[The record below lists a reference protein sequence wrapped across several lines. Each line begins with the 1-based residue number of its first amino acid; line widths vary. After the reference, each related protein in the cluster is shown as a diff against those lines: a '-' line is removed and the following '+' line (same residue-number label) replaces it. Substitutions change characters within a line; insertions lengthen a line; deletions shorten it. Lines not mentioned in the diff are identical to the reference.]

1 MMGVSPFT
9 NSFCLLNKM
18 KPIGIITDNS
28 VQFPKREFPGAELV
42 RQIPLS
48 ILISN
53 KTIFDISSTETTD
66 LPNLINSSNHPII
79 IPPTSRQLLK
89 FLFEVK
95 KEFEE
100 LIILLPS
107 NFLSPVYAQTIKSL
121 EAIPEKNKY
130 HLIDSCT
137 FSFGLGIL
145 ISEVANEIHEGSSYS
160 IIAQKIRFL
169 IPQIFGIFCCPNLSY
184 MDNSNFLDSPQAI
197 ALDFIGTVP
206 IFILEDGK
214 FSSLAKVKKMKN
226 YLLFF
231 EDFID
236 EFEQPQKII
245 AINGNP
251 SRLKELKSFQS
262 HCDERFQRTK
272 YSYQSMNMITAAI
285 IGPKALGVFVLD
297 NKK

>member
-1 MMGVSPFT
+1 MGVSPFT

-48 ILISN
+48 ITISN
-53 KTIFDISSTETTD
+53 KTIFNISSTETND

-79 IPPTSRQLLK
+79 IPPSHRQLLK
-89 FLFEVK
+89 YLIEVK

-107 NFLSPVYAQTIKSL
+107 NFLSPVYAETIKSL
-121 EAIPEKNKY
+121 DAIPEKNKY

-145 ISEVANEIHEGSSYS
+145 ISEVAHEIYKGSSFS
-160 IIAQKIRFL
+160 IIANKIRFL

-184 MDNSNFLDSPQAI
+184 MNNSNFLDSPQAI
-197 ALDFIGTVP
+197 ALDFIGTIP

-236 EFEQPQKII
+236 EFEQPQEII
-245 AINGNP
+245 AINGNS

-262 HCDERFQRTK
+262 HCDEQFRRTNF
-272 YSYQSMNMITAAI
+272 SYQSMNMTTAAI

-297 NKK
+297 NK

>member
-1 MMGVSPFT
+1 MMEVNPFI
-9 NSFCLLNKM
+9 SLFCLLNKM

-28 VQFPKREFPGAELV
+28 VQFTKIEFPGAELV

-53 KTIFDISSTETTD
+53 KTIFDVSSTETTD
-66 LPNLINSSNHPII
+66 IPNLINSNNHPII
-79 IPPTSRQLLK
+79 IPPSPKQLLK
-89 FLFEVK
+89 LLIEVK

-107 NFLSPVYAQTIKSL
+107 SYLSPVYAQTVKSL

-130 HLIDSCT
+130 HLMDSCT

-145 ISEVANEIHEGSSYS
+145 ISEIAYEIYKGSSYS
-160 IIAQKIRFL
+160 VIAQKTRFL

-184 MDNSNFLDSPQAI
+184 MDNSNFLDSSQAI
-197 ALDFIGTVP
+197 ALDFIGTIP

-214 FSSLAKVKKMKN
+214 LSSLAKVKKMKN

-231 EDFID
+231 EYFID
-236 EFEQPQKII
+236 EFEQPQEII
-245 AINGNP
+245 AFNGNS
-251 SRLKELKSFQS
+251 SRLKELKSFQA
-262 HCDERFQRTK
+262 HCDEQFSGTIF
-272 YSYQSMNMITAAI
+272 SYQSMNMTTAAI
-285 IGPKALGVFVLD
+285 IGPKASGVFVLD
-297 NKK
+297 SK

>member
-1 MMGVSPFT
+1 MMGVSFFT
-9 NSFCLLNKM
+9 NSFCRLNKM

-28 VQFPKREFPGAELV
+28 VQFTKREFPGAELV

-48 ILISN
+48 ISISN
-53 KTIFDISSTETTD
+53 KTIFYISSTETSD
-66 LPNLINSSNHPII
+66 LPNLTNSSNHPII
-79 IPPTSRQLLK
+79 IPPTPTQLLK
-89 FLFEVK
+89 FLIEVK

-107 NFLSPVYAQTIKSL
+107 KFLSPIYAQTIKSL

-130 HLIDSCT
+130 YLIDSCT

-145 ISEVANEIHEGSSYS
+145 INEVAHEIYKGVRYS
-160 IIAQKIRFL
+160 TIAQKIRFL

-197 ALDFIGTVP
+197 ALDFIGSVP

-214 FSSLAKVKKMKN
+214 FSSLAKVNKMKN
-226 YLLFF
+226 YLLYF

-236 EFEQPQKII
+236 EFEQPQEII

-251 SRLKELKSFQS
+251 SRLKELKPFQS
-262 HCDERFQRTK
+262 HCDEQFRRTNF
-272 YSYQSMNMITAAI
+272 SYQSMNMTTAAI

-297 NKK
+297 NN